1 MNINDIKAALAQRAN
16 GLKMPVVTG
25 ATAPIPADNAV
36 PDNGNNAAPAQEAV
50 STAKPDVKA
59 EASDNNSAIQAS
71 VKVAEEKPKRT
82 RKSRTAKPAKEEQ
95 TTPENPENKVQEM
108 TESIEVVVAKIL
120 KPYADYGVIQGCKK
134 PSLLKAGAEKLA
146 AYYGYSTSIEV
157 VNRYENYDKGLVAY
171 EIKVTVCKGDGSV
184 IAEGIGAA
192 NSRERKFLRG
202 DFFSQINTVLK
213 MAKKRAYVD
222 AILTATGSSS
232 LFTQDMEDIAAGDTN
247 GRMESVG

>member
-59 EASDNNSAIQAS
+59 EASDNAIQAS

-82 RKSRTAKPAKEEQ
+82 RKTRTTKPAKDEQ
-95 TTPENPENKVQEM
+95 ASPEITDHKVQET
-108 TESIEVVVAKIL
+108 TESIDAVVAKIL
-120 KPYADYGVIQGCKK
+120 KPYSDYGVIQGCKK

-232 LFTQDMEDIAAGDTN
+232 LFTQDMEDIAAGDTK
-247 GRMESVG
+247 MENVG

>member
-82 RKSRTAKPAKEEQ
+82 RKTRTTKPAKDEQ
-95 TTPENPENKVQEM
+95 ASPEITDHKVQEP
-108 TESIEVVVAKIL
+108 TESIDAVVAKIL
-120 KPYADYGVIQGCKK
+120 KPYSDYGVIQGCKK

-171 EIKVTVCKGDGSV
+171 EIKVTVCKGDGNV